1 MSRSQPK
8 SLQKIIII
16 GAQGVGKTSLMERFV
31 AAKFSSQY
39 KATIGADFSTKDVTI
54 GDELITLQIW
64 DTAGQE
70 RYQSLGTAFYR
81 GADACVLVYDV
92 SEAASFQK
100 LETWRNT
107 FIQAAD
113 IKDARDFP
121 FVVLGNKC
129 DLESSKHV
137 VLPSQVSS
145 WTSTKGDIPS
155 FQVSKDKGLFGGTT
169 ALKQFELAFSW
180 PRPLPFAHERSLAR
194 PPPSHRLTP
203 FYPPSFTLLPLF
215 LAR

>member
-1 MSRSQPK
+1 MSSKFSQHK
-8 SLQKIIII
+8 SLQKIIIL

-39 KATIGADFSTKDVTI
+39 KATIGADFSTKDVQV
-54 GDELITLQIW
+54 GDELVTLQIW

-107 FIQAAD
+107 FIQSAD

-121 FVVLGNKC
+121 FVVLGNKS
-129 DLESSKHV
+129 DLESAKHA
-137 VLPSQVSS
+137 VLPSQVSA
-145 WTSTKGDIPS
+145 WTSSKGDIPS
-155 FQVSKDKGLFGGTT
+155 FQVRAPRTTPYFPFLFV
-169 ALKQFELAFSW
+169 QN
-180 PRPLPFAHERSLAR
+180 LPHVS
-194 PPPSHRLTP
+194 
-203 FYPPSFTLLPLF
+203 LPLF
-215 LAR
+215 YAFLTSPFYTLHLSLPSKLRHSQSNSP